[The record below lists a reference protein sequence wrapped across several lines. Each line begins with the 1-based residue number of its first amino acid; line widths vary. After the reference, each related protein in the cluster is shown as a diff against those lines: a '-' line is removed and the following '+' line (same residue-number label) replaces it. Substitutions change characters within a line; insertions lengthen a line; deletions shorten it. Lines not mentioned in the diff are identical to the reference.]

1 MTLEKCGGPPKKTKT
16 KILSSFRESLEVIM
30 RNIQKE
36 KKKDFF
42 RGSPAAI
49 LTSAGATSLEE
60 TARLSFFLLR
70 HVWLEHASRREKSV
84 TNGL

>member
-16 KILSSFRESLEVIM
+16 KIRSSFRETLEVII

-36 KKKDFF
+36 KKDFF

-60 TARLSFFLLR
+60 TARLPFFLLR
-70 HVWLEHASRREKSV
+70 HVWLDHASIREKSV